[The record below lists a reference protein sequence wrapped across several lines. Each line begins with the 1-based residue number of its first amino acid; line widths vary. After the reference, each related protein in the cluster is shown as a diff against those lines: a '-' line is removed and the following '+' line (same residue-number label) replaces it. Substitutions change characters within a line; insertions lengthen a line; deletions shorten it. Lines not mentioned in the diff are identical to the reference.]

1 MNTIREKRDDDR
13 RKVRSDLIQ
22 QTELGN
28 DSPLQQIAQNSISS
42 TVINTTT
49 TFIQQDG
56 MKIQFLVFV

>member
-1 MNTIREKRDDDR
+1 MNAVREKRDDE
-13 RKVRSDLIQ
+13 RKKLRSDLIQ

-56 MKIQFLVFV
+56 MKT

>member
-1 MNTIREKRDDDR
+1 VNAVREKRDDE
-13 RKVRSDLIQ
+13 RKKLRSDLIH
-22 QTELGN
+22 QTELGS

-56 MKIQFLVFV
+56 MKT